1 MVIIPTIVDA
11 HELTLNAFVQ
21 GVWWARH
28 AEVRLAPKTRD
39 NYAAHYRLWV
49 ADDPLGATPISA
61 ITTEAITVWQDRCRA
76 AGASD
81 AVIAQ
86 AQKVIAGAL
95 RWAAARGTTFG
106 LRANPMREA
115 EWPSQARGREPYVF
129 SPAVI
134 EAVRRAILTRS
145 SRDPR
150 CDALLLS
157 LMSLTG
163 ARPFTALAIRVAD
176 LGARN
181 VRLGTTKSGHE
192 RRAPLWAPLRAEAE
206 VLIAAERLPTDAFL
220 IRRADGGRWTEHDFR
235 NWRRRRYTPA
245 RNAVADALRAV
256 DPALAA
262 RLRTA
267 TPYHLCRHSYI
278 ALCLQAGWP
287 LARISRIVDNR
298 VDTLARRYANV
309 IDDYADAPL
318 IDPEEEVERAR
329 APASSIS
336 RLPSR
341 PVRRC

>member
-1 MVIIPTIVDA
+1 MDA
-11 HELTLNAFVQ
+11 PGRNALTLTELVHDI
-21 GVWWARH
+21 WWSH
-28 AEVRLAPKTRD
+28 FAELRLAPKTRD
-39 NYAAHYRLWV
+39 SYAAHYRLWV
-49 ADDPLGATPISA
+49 AEDALGATPIA
-61 ITTEAITVWQDRCRA
+61 EITTEAITVWQDRCRA
-76 AGASD
+76 AGGSE

-115 EWPSQARGREPYVF
+115 EWPSQARSREPYVF

-134 EAVRRAILTRS
+134 EAVRRALLSRS

-150 CDALLLS
+150 RDALLLS

-176 LGARN
+176 LGPRN

-192 RRAPLWAPLRAEAE
+192 RRTPLWAPLRAEAE
-206 VLIAAERLPTDAFL
+206 ELIAAERLRTDAFL
-220 IRRADGGRWTEHDFR
+220 VQRADGRRWSEHDFR

-245 RNAVADALRAV
+245 RNAVADAIRAV

-262 RLRTA
+262 KLRTA

-309 IDDYADAPL
+309 IDDYADAPV
-318 IDPEEEVERAR
+318 IDPAAEVERAR
-329 APASSIS
+329 A
-336 RLPSR
+336 
-341 PVRRC
+341 